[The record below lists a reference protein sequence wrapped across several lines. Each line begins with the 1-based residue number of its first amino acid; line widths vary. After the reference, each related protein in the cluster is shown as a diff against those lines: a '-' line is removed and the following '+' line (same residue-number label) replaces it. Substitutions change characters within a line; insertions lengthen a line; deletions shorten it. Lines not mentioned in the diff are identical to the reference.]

1 MKNVIFPAFLAIA
14 LLTACAPAQANTA
27 NVQNTAIAIAWTGTA
42 FTQKAL
48 PTATPLPPTFFTPTA
63 IIAVILPTPYPTQPP
78 FIPFMTPDAIQVA
91 RWKEY
96 QIALAKS
103 ILSFFP
109 PEEVICEWDILGQ
122 SSQEVYVWAD
132 CAVPGKGDDGLPA
145 VIHLNA
151 DNSVQNAEV
160 PRRGSGWNADVQR
173 MFPADVREKFGL
185 GFVNYIFH
193 RTRKEEMLEHL
204 IYRAT
209 HPEVPPLIVLSATPT
224 P

>member
-1 MKNVIFPAFLAIA
+1 MKNAIFPAFLAIA
-14 LLTACAPAQANTA
+14 LLTACTPAMTPAPTRIS
-27 NVQNTAIAIAWTGTA
+27 VPMTV
-42 FTQKAL
+42 
-48 PTATPLPPTFFTPTA
+48 PPTSTVTAEVIPAIMTPSP
-63 IIAVILPTPYPTQPP
+63 IPTQPS
-78 FIPFMTPDAIQVA
+78 IMMITPDKIQVE

-96 QIALAKS
+96 EDALAQS
-103 ILSFFP
+103 ILPMFP
-109 PEEVICEWDILGQ
+109 LESILCEWDILGQ

-160 PRRGSGWNADVQR
+160 PGRGSGWSADVQR

-185 GFVNYIFH
+185 DFANYIFY
-193 RTRKEEMLEHL
+193 RPRKQEMLQHL
-204 IYRAT
+204 VYRAT
-209 HPEVPPLIVLSATPT
+209 HPEEPPLIVLSATPT

>member
-14 LLTACAPAQANTA
+14 LLTACAPAQPNETE
-27 NVQNTAIAIAWTGTA
+27 VFGTAIAWTGA
-42 FTQKAL
+42 ALTQTAL
-48 PTATPLPPTFFTPTA
+48 PTATPTA
-63 IIAVILPTPYPTQPP
+63 TIAVILPTPYPTQPP
-78 FIPFMTPDAIQVA
+78 FIPFMTPDAIQAA

-103 ILSFFP
+103 ILSFLP
-109 PEEVICEWDILGQ
+109 PEEVLCEWDILGQ

-132 CAVPGKGDDGLPA
+132 CAVPGKGNDGLPA

-185 GFVNYIFH
+185 DFANYIFH
-193 RTRKEEMLEHL
+193 RTRKEEMLQHL
-204 IYRAT
+204 IYRAA
-209 HPEVPPLIVLSATPT
+209 HPEVPPLIVLSATPM

>member
-14 LLTACAPAQANTA
+14 ILTACAPAQANTA
-27 NVQNTAIAIAWTGTA
+27 NVQNTAIAWTGDA
-42 FTQKAL
+42 LTQTAL
-48 PTATPLPPTFFTPTA
+48 PTATPTA
-63 IIAVILPTPYPTQPP
+63 TIAVILPTPYPTQSP
-78 FIPFMTPDAIQVA
+78 FIPFMTPDAIQAA

-103 ILSFFP
+103 ILSFLP
-109 PEEVICEWDILGQ
+109 PEEVLCEWDILGQ

-132 CAVPGKGDDGLPA
+132 CAVPGKGNDGLPA

-185 GFVNYIFH
+185 DFANYIFH
-193 RTRKEEMLEHL
+193 RTRKEEMLQHL